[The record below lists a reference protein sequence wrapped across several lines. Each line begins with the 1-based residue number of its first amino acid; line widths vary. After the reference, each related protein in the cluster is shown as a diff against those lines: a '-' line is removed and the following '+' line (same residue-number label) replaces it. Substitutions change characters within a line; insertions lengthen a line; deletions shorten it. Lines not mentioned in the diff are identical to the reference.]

1 MISMNL
7 GWKSEEL
14 EAFFNNYTNVH
25 TNEVIKG
32 LCELE
37 SRTVLASEKVME
49 EGKEEMK
56 KEEEEDIHIQINVF
70 EEGKDETKEAP
81 KSSEKEEIVEKKE

>member
-1 MISMNL
+1 
-7 GWKSEEL
+7 
-14 EAFFNNYTNVH
+14 
-25 TNEVIKG
+25 
-32 LCELE
+32 
-37 SRTVLASEKVME
+37 
-49 EGKEEMK
+49 MK